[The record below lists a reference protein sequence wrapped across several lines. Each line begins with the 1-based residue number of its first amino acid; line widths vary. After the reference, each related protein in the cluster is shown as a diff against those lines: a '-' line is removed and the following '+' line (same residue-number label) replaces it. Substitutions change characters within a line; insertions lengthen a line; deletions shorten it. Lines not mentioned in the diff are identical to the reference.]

1 MYQDIAMRTLVDIGD
16 TEIEELDQ
24 IARSE
29 NVSRASLIRL
39 AVRDYLDRNAK
50 QQQAAAFGLWAG
62 NNGDGLEFQ
71 EKIRSEW

>member
-1 MYQDIAMRTLVDIGD
+1 MRTLVDIGD
-16 TEIEELDQ
+16 AEIEELDR

-39 AVRDYLDRNAK
+39 AVRDYLGRHAK
-50 QQQAAAFGLWAG
+50 QQQAAGFGLWAG
-62 NNGDGLEFQ
+62 SGVDGLEFQ